1 MDLSQYAEL
10 FLAESREHLSACN
23 QLLLDWE
30 RSPANLAPVG
40 GLFRAV
46 HTVKGM
52 AATMGYA
59 RVTDLAHRAE
69 NLLDLVRRGGRPA
82 TDDLLQLLFRA
93 RDALEHAVEL
103 SVAGREDEIDVAEV
117 VADLEG
123 AAAHLG
129 PHPLAPSP
137 RSGEG
142 ERGGEV
148 PPVAVGRLVQ
158 VTLRAE
164 APLKGGRALLVI
176 KKAQAVGP
184 VQAVTPPESA
194 FEADEFDGRFSF
206 RIGGAAGVAEIER
219 AVRAAGEVEHVTVGG
234 EERRP
239 ASGADSLP
247 SAPETKSRHIRVDL
261 GRLDGLMDLI
271 GELVTVRGRLNELAA
286 YARDPAI
293 DDVAI
298 QVSRLSRELQAEIIQ
313 ARMTPV
319 WQVFD
324 RFPRLVRDLAR
335 ELGKQVAFR
344 VEGKEIELDRAI
356 LDELG
361 DPLLHL
367 LRNAVDHGIEAPA
380 ERRSRGK
387 KPEGEIVLAAVRE
400 RASVV
405 ISVSDDGRGIARAKI
420 LERAKRDG
428 VVDPHAEALSDDQL
442 LRVLAR
448 PGFSTAESVTS
459 VSGRGVGIDV
469 AMTRIRALGGSIDI
483 RSQEGKGTTFVLRLP
498 VTLAIVRA
506 LIAGVGA
513 ERYALPL
520 TYVSETVELCV
531 QATTTVER
539 RAARVLREV
548 ASIGAGHAATALSQ
562 LTNRRIMISVPQI
575 NIARLEE
582 VPDLLG
588 NPQDVV
594 AAVLM
599 HMLGDLTGRT
609 LLLFPEAVGRRLCDM
624 LLRRP
629 IGTTNVFDALEQSCL
644 KEAGNILS
652 GAYMNALS
660 DFMGMLLLPSVPSL
674 VVDLSAAVLTTTYLN
689 FGHERDFVFCVETE
703 FHIDSAEGLR
713 GHFLL
718 LPDLA
723 SLKAIFD
730 AIRLT

>member
-23 QLLLDWE
+23 QLLLEWE

-69 NLLDLVRRGGRPA
+69 NLLDLLRRGGRPA
-82 TDDLLQLLFRA
+82 TDELLQLLFRA
-93 RDALEHAVEL
+93 RDALEQAVEL
-103 SVAGREDEIDVAEV
+103 SVVGREDEIDVAEV
-117 VADLEG
+117 VADLDG
-123 AAAHLG
+123 TAAQLG
-129 PHPLAPSP
+129 
-137 RSGEG
+137 
-142 ERGGEV
+142 RGGEGGGGIGARTTPV
-148 PPVAVGRLVQ
+148 PAPAPAVETPATAGRLVQ

-176 KKAQAVGP
+176 KKAQAVGS
-184 VQAVTPPESA
+184 VHAVTPPESA

-219 AVRAAGEVEHVTVGG
+219 VVRAAGEVEHVTVGG

-239 ASGADSLP
+239 APGAGALP
-247 SAPETKSRHIRVDL
+247 AAPETKSRHIRVDL

-335 ELGKQVAFR
+335 ELGKQVSFQ

-367 LRNAVDHGIEAPA
+367 LRNAVDHGIEPLA
-380 ERRSRGK
+380 ERRRGGK
-387 KPEGEIVLAAVRE
+387 KPEGEIVLTAVRE
-400 RASVV
+400 RASVAIGV
-405 ISVSDDGRGIARAKI
+405 RDDGRGIDRQKI
-420 LERAKRDG
+420 LERARRDG

-448 PGFSTAESVTS
+448 PGFSTADAVTA

-469 AMTRIRALGGSIDI
+469 VLTRLRALGGSIEI
-483 RSQEGKGTTFVLRLP
+483 RTEPGKGTAFVLRLP

-506 LIAGVGA
+506 LIAAVGQ

-520 TYVSETVELCV
+520 TYVAETVEFG
-531 QATTTVER
+531 TTPLTTMEGKDAIVLRDRVIPLVDLRKLLGTNGGAPAPPPRRPVIVLEMGER
-539 RAARVLREV
+539 RAGIVV
-548 ASIGAGHAATALSQ
+548 DGMLSQ
-562 LTNRRIMISVPQI
+562 QEI
-575 NIARLEE
+575 
-582 VPDLLG
+582 
-588 NPQDVV
+588 VV
-594 AAVLM
+594 KA
-599 HMLGDLTGRT
+599 
-609 LLLFPEAVGRRLCDM
+609 
-624 LLRRP
+624 
-629 IGTTNVFDALEQSCL
+629 FDAPHGTLPVF
-644 KEAGNILS
+644 S
-652 GAYMNALS
+652 GATIMGDGVPALIL
-660 DFMGMLLLPSVPSL
+660 DAAGL
-674 VVDLSAAVLTTTYLN
+674 V
-689 FGHERDFVFCVETE
+689 
-703 FHIDSAEGLR
+703 
-713 GHFLL
+713 
-718 LPDLA
+718 
-723 SLKAIFD
+723 
-730 AIRLT
+730 

>member
-1 MDLSQYAEL
+1 ME
-10 FLAESREHLSACN
+10 
-23 QLLLDWE
+23 
-30 RSPANLAPVG
+30 
-40 GLFRAV
+40 
-46 HTVKGM
+46 
-52 AATMGYA
+52 
-59 RVTDLAHRAE
+59 
-69 NLLDLVRRGGRPA
+69 
-82 TDDLLQLLFRA
+82 
-93 RDALEHAVEL
+93 
-103 SVAGREDEIDVAEV
+103 REDEIDVAEV

-142 ERGGEV
+142 ERVGEV
-148 PPVAVGRLVQ
+148 PPAAAGRLVQ

-247 SAPETKSRHIRVDL
+247 AAPETKSRHIRVDL

-286 YARDPAI
+286 NARDPAI

-367 LRNAVDHGIEAPA
+367 LRNAVDHGVESQA
-380 ERRSRGK
+380 ERRRRGK
-387 KPEGEIVLAAVRE
+387 KPEAEIVLAAVRE
-400 RASVV
+400 RASVA
-405 ISVSDDGRGIARAKI
+405 ISVSDDGRGIDRKSI

-428 VVDPHAEALSDDQL
+428 IVDPHAEALTDDQL

-448 PGFSTAESVTS
+448 PGFSTAEAVTS

-469 AMTRIRALGGSIDI
+469 AVTRIRALGGSIEI
-483 RSQEGKGTTFVLRLP
+483 RSVEGKGTTFVMRLP

-520 TYVSETVELCV
+520 TYVSETVEFGV
-531 QATTTVER
+531 QATTTVEGR
-539 RAARVLREV
+539 EAIVLRDHV
-548 ASIGAGHAATALSQ
+548 VPLVHL
-562 LTNRRIMISVPQI
+562 RR
-575 NIARLEE
+575 
-582 VPDLLG
+582 LLG
-588 NPQDVV
+588 VSGDAPTRCPIIVLEMGERRSGIVV
-594 AAVLM
+594 DG
-599 HMLGDLTGRT
+599 MLGQQEIVVKG
-609 LLLFPEAVGRRLCDM
+609 
-624 LLRRP
+624 
-629 IGTTNVFDALEQSCL
+629 FDAPQGTLPVF
-644 KEAGNILS
+644 S
-652 GAYMNALS
+652 GATIMGDGVPALIL
-660 DFMGMLLLPSVPSL
+660 DAGGLL
-674 VVDLSAAVLTTTYLN
+674 
-689 FGHERDFVFCVETE
+689 
-703 FHIDSAEGLR
+703 
-713 GHFLL
+713 
-718 LPDLA
+718 
-723 SLKAIFD
+723 
-730 AIRLT
+730 

>member
-23 QLLLDWE
+23 QLLLEWE

-82 TDDLLQLLFRA
+82 TDDLLQLLFRG

-247 SAPETKSRHIRVDL
+247 AAPETKSRHIRVDL

-367 LRNAVDHGIEAPA
+367 LRNAVDHGVESQA
-380 ERRSRGK
+380 ERRRRGK
-387 KPEGEIVLAAVRE
+387 KPEAEIVLAAVRE
-400 RASVV
+400 RASVA
-405 ISVSDDGRGIARAKI
+405 ISVSDDGRGIDRKSI

-428 VVDPHAEALSDDQL
+428 VVDPHAEALTDDQL

-448 PGFSTAESVTS
+448 PGFSTAEAVTS

-469 AMTRIRALGGSIDI
+469 AVTRIRALGGSIEI
-483 RSQEGKGTTFVLRLP
+483 RSVEGKGTTFVMRLP

-520 TYVSETVELCV
+520 TYVSETVEFGV
-531 QATTTVER
+531 QATTTVEGR
-539 RAARVLREV
+539 EAIVLRDRV
-548 ASIGAGHAATALSQ
+548 VPLVHL
-562 LTNRRIMISVPQI
+562 RR
-575 NIARLEE
+575 
-582 VPDLLG
+582 LLG
-588 NPQDVV
+588 VSGDAPTRCPIIVLEMGERRSGIVV
-594 AAVLM
+594 DG
-599 HMLGDLTGRT
+599 MLGQQEIVVKG
-609 LLLFPEAVGRRLCDM
+609 
-624 LLRRP
+624 
-629 IGTTNVFDALEQSCL
+629 FDAPQGTLPVF
-644 KEAGNILS
+644 S
-652 GAYMNALS
+652 GATIMGDGVPALIL
-660 DFMGMLLLPSVPSL
+660 DAGGLL
-674 VVDLSAAVLTTTYLN
+674 
-689 FGHERDFVFCVETE
+689 
-703 FHIDSAEGLR
+703 
-713 GHFLL
+713 
-718 LPDLA
+718 
-723 SLKAIFD
+723 
-730 AIRLT
+730 